1 MPRAASWSI
10 GSTAIKDISGRRPS
24 ASSTRMGPSR
34 IPTTTTTS
42 RARPRALL
50 RLVGPAP
57 RPCGDDRVSP
67 PAASACATGTG
78 PPVRGLLVR
87 SPGRPNGAPGVAS
100 RKGPGMSI
108 LRKAAIA
115 ACVAAGALTTGAFS
129 AAAGPL
135 PTNIA
140 AVKTAASTDV
150 VQARWGGHGG
160 WGGGG
165 WGRGGWGR
173 GGGWFPGAAVVG
185 GLAAGLALG
194 GYGYGDGYP
203 YDSGYGYGGYYPASY
218 GYYGGPY
225 YASYGGGYGGYYGRY
240 YGRRY
245 WARPYWGY
253 RGW

>member
-1 MPRAASWSI
+1 MPSAASWSI

-24 ASSTRMGPSR
+24 ASSTRTGPPR

-42 RARPRALL
+42 QALGPCSGSMA
-50 RLVGPAP
+50 VPAP
-57 RPCGDDRVSP
+57 RPCRDDRVLP
-67 PAASACATGTG
+67 QAASACATGTG
-78 PPVRGLLVR
+78 PPVRRLLVR

-115 ACVAAGALTTGAFS
+115 ACVAAGALTTGALT

-160 WGGGG
+160 WGHG
-165 WGRGGWGR
+165 GGWGR
-173 GGGWFPGAAVVG
+173 GGGWGGGRGWGGGWFPGAVVG

-194 GYGYGDGYP
+194 SYGYG
-203 YDSGYGYGGYYPASY
+203 
-218 GYYGGPY
+218 
-225 YASYGGGYGGYYGRY
+225 
-240 YGRRY
+240 
-245 WARPYWGY
+245 
-253 RGW
+253 